1 MWAKLEIRILQ
12 RLALKYLD
20 RKWAT
25 NALFFW
31 KGSSLKTI
39 VLERPWKQEIPK
51 TNVFSKSFVENLMAK
66 TLIQSCRGQKTT
78 GKEPGTSLLLNSV
91 E

>member
-1 MWAKLEIRILQ
+1 MGDECVVLLERVLAENNRPREAMEARDAENQ
-12 RLALKYLD
+12 RLLKKLCSKLD
-20 RKWAT
+20 GEK
-25 NALFFW
+25 
-31 KGSSLKTI
+31 
-39 VLERPWKQEIPK
+39 
-51 TNVFSKSFVENLMAK
+51 AK

>member
-1 MWAKLEIRILQ
+1 MGDECFVLLGRVLAENN
-12 RLALKYLD
+12 RLREAMEARD
-20 RKWAT
+20 T
-25 NALFFW
+25 ENH
-31 KGSSLKTI
+31 
-39 VLERPWKQEIPK
+39 
-51 TNVFSKSFVENLMAK
+51 VFSKSFVQNLMAK